1 MGYLPASLCQH
12 LLPHPT
18 LNNYLA
24 SLHTEGLLSEDD
36 FIQILCAFIQYEL
49 YEDVLEKLVSKRHI
63 CNHYLL
69 EMNGAMLP
77 SVGGALQLLEL
88 EGTLTVSDV
97 EYLRILLIT
106 KNVAHVL
113 NLQMMI

>member
-1 MGYLPASLCQH
+1 
-12 LLPHPT
+12 
-18 LNNYLA
+18 
-24 SLHTEGLLSEDD
+24 
-36 FIQILCAFIQYEL
+36 
-49 YEDVLEKLVSKRHI
+49 
-63 CNHYLL
+63 
-69 EMNGAMLP
+69 MNGAMLP